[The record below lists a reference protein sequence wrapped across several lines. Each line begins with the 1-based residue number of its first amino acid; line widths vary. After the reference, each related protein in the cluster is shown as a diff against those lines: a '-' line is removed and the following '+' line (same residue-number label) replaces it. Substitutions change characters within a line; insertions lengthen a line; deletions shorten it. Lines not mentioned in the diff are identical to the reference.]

1 MEYKIISPPIFKGR
15 HLRAFFTTKST
26 GAEIK
31 NISRI
36 SAVPVGNIY
45 LPIQKH
51 TDAVQVVEHDLGP
64 KIADAVVTNRKGI
77 MVGVQ
82 VADCVP
88 LLLYDRRLHIVG
100 AVHAGWRGTAAGIL
114 KNTIKTVMDRFYS
127 SPSDIVIAIGPSI
140 KQCSYAVD
148 HEVVRAVQNATG
160 PGDYFIGSA
169 DKYYLDLPEAN
180 KYQALSIGIPEKNIW
195 LSEDCT
201 FCNPDIYYS
210 YRFARGTT
218 GRQGAF
224 IGLI

>member
-1 MEYKIISPPIFKGR
+1 
-15 HLRAFFTTKST
+15 
-26 GAEIK
+26 
-31 NISRI
+31 
-36 SAVPVGNIY
+36 
-45 LPIQKH
+45 
-51 TDAVQVVEHDLGP
+51 
-64 KIADAVVTNRKGI
+64 
-77 MVGVQ
+77 
-82 VADCVP
+82 
-88 LLLYDRRLHIVG
+88 
-100 AVHAGWRGTAAGIL
+100 
-114 KNTIKTVMDRFYS
+114 MDRFYS
-127 SPSDIVIAIGPSI
+127 SPSDILIAIGPSI

-160 PGDYFIGSA
+160 SGDYFIGSA
-169 DKYYLDLPEAN
+169 DKYYLDLPKAN

>member
-160 PGDYFIGSA
+160 PGDYFIDSA

-210 YRFARGTT
+210 YRFAHGTT